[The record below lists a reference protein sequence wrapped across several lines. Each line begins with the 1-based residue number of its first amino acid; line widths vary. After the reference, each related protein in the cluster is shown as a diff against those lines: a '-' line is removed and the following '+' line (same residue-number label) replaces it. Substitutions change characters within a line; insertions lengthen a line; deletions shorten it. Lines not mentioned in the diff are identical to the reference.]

1 MNQETSEKKVF
12 QIEDKA
18 EIVSS
23 SDTNTFEQH
32 QTDFIYQCTIIQ
44 LKKLLENTLI
54 TVDEYRQMEQEIR
67 QELCPYLHEL
77 YPS

>member
-1 MNQETSEKKVF
+1 MNE
-12 QIEDKA
+12 
-18 EIVSS
+18 SS
-23 SDTNTFEQH
+23 SDSDTFVQH

-44 LKKLLENTLI
+44 LNKLLENTLI

>member
-1 MNQETSEKKVF
+1 MNQEITEKKGY
-12 QIEDKA
+12 QITDKA
-18 EIVSS
+18 MNESS
-23 SDTNTFEQH
+23 SDSDTFVQH

-67 QELCPYLHEL
+67 QDLCPYLNEL

>member
-44 LKKLLENTLI
+44 LNKLLENTLI

>member
-1 MNQETSEKKVF
+1 MNQEITEKKGY
-12 QIEDKA
+12 QITDKA
-18 EIVSS
+18 MNESS
-23 SDTNTFEQH
+23 SDSDTFVQH

-44 LKKLLENTLI
+44 LNKLLENTLI

-67 QELCPYLHEL
+67 QDLCPYLNEL

>member
-1 MNQETSEKKVF
+1 MNQETIEKKVF
-12 QIEDKA
+12 QIEDKT

-23 SDTNTFEQH
+23 SDTNTFEQY
-32 QTDFIYQCTIIQ
+32 QTDFIYQCVIIQ

-54 TVDEYRQMEQEIR
+54 SVDEYRQMEQEIR

>member
-1 MNQETSEKKVF
+1 MNQEITEKKGY
-12 QIEDKA
+12 QITDKA
-18 EIVSS
+18 MNESS
-23 SDTNTFEQH
+23 SDRDTFVQH

>member
-1 MNQETSEKKVF
+1 MNQEITEKKGY
-12 QIEDKA
+12 QITDKA
-18 EIVSS
+18 MNESS
-23 SDTNTFEQH
+23 SDSDTFVQH

-67 QELCPYLHEL
+67 QESCPYLHEL

>member
-1 MNQETSEKKVF
+1 MNQEITEKKGY
-12 QIEDKA
+12 QITDKA
-18 EIVSS
+18 MNESS
-23 SDTNTFEQH
+23 SDSDTFVQH

-54 TVDEYRQMEQEIR
+54 TVDEYRQMVQEIR

>member
-1 MNQETSEKKVF
+1 MNQEITEKKGY
-12 QIEDKA
+12 QITDKTMN
-18 EIVSS
+18 ESS
-23 SDTNTFEQH
+23 SDSDTFVQH

-44 LKKLLENTLI
+44 LNKLLENTLI

>member
-1 MNQETSEKKVF
+1 MNQETSVKKVF

-32 QTDFIYQCTIIQ
+32 QTDFIYQSAIIQ

-54 TVDEYRQMEQEIR
+54 SVDEYCQMEQEIR
-67 QELCPYLHEL
+67 RELCPYLHEL

>member
-1 MNQETSEKKVF
+1 MNQEITEKKGY
-12 QIEDKA
+12 QITDKA
-18 EIVSS
+18 MNESS
-23 SDTNTFEQH
+23 SDSDTFVQH
-32 QTDFIYQCTIIQ
+32 QTDFIYQCIIIQ

>member
-1 MNQETSEKKVF
+1 MNQEITEKKGY
-12 QIEDKA
+12 QITDKA
-18 EIVSS
+18 MNESS
-23 SDTNTFEQH
+23 SDSDTFVQH

-44 LKKLLENTLI
+44 LNKLLENTLI

-67 QELCPYLHEL
+67 RELCPYLHEL

>member
-1 MNQETSEKKVF
+1 MNQEITEKKGY
-12 QIEDKA
+12 QITDKA
-18 EIVSS
+18 MNESS
-23 SDTNTFEQH
+23 SDSDTFEQH

>member
-1 MNQETSEKKVF
+1 MNQEITEKKGY
-12 QIEDKA
+12 QITAKA
-18 EIVSS
+18 MNESS
-23 SDTNTFEQH
+23 SDSDTFVQH
-32 QTDFIYQCTIIQ
+32 QTDFIYQCTIIH

>member
-1 MNQETSEKKVF
+1 MNQEITEKKGY
-12 QIEDKA
+12 QITDKA
-18 EIVSS
+18 MKESS
-23 SDTNTFEQH
+23 SDSDTFVQH

-44 LKKLLENTLI
+44 LNKLLENTLI

>member
-1 MNQETSEKKVF
+1 MNQETIEKKVF
-12 QIEDKA
+12 QIEDKT

-23 SDTNTFEQH
+23 SDTNTFEQY
-32 QTDFIYQCTIIQ
+32 QTDFIYQCVIIQ

-54 TVDEYRQMEQEIR
+54 SVDEYCQMEQEIR

>member
-1 MNQETSEKKVF
+1 MNQEITEKKGYH
-12 QIEDKA
+12 ITDKA
-18 EIVSS
+18 MNESS
-23 SDTNTFEQH
+23 SDSDTFVQH